1 MVLLLMSQAV
11 VAIVAP
17 TRGFYIELSPTIALT
32 PSDPVKVVDNAASK
46 AATARQS
53 ITVPSRSVGVVG
65 GVGVVRLH

>member
-11 VAIVAP
+11 VAIAAP
-17 TRGFYIELSPTIALT
+17 TRGFHIELSPTIALT

-53 ITVPSRSVGVVG
+53 ITVPRSVGVVG